1 MRPSFNRL
9 SSVLGAE
16 VLGADLSKPLADE
29 KFNEL
34 RQAWLDA
41 DGVLIIRGQDL
52 SPDQLIAFCGRFGE
66 LVTQFADPDYQL
78 PDHPEIYRVSNK
90 KQGGKPL
97 GRAKVYPFWHSTL
110 SYKRRPAMASF
121 LHAIELPEVAG
132 DTMFANMYAAYDS
145 LSPTM
150 RGMISDLSAVHDV
163 ANASHGATV
172 ANGADE
178 AVEHPVVQTHPE
190 TGRKALYVNFGFTS
204 HLVGLEPS
212 EGTALLGFL
221 NRHSTRPENVYRHR
235 WLVGDLVVWDNRCTL
250 HNTLPD
256 EAGTGARYMHR
267 ATALCDA

>member
-1 MRPSFNRL
+1 MSSSINRL

-16 VLGADLSKPLADE
+16 VLGADLSKPLADGE
-29 KFNEL
+29 FNEL

-41 DGVLIIRGQDL
+41 GGVLIIRAQDL

-90 KQGGKPL
+90 KQDGKPL

-121 LHAIELPEVAG
+121 LHAIEVPEAAG
-132 DTMFANMYAAYDS
+132 DTMFANMYAAYDT

-150 RGMISDLSAVHDV
+150 QGMISELSAVHDA
-163 ANASHGATV
+163 ANAHYGAS
-172 ANGADE
+172 GADV
-178 AVEHPVVQTHPE
+178 AVKHPVVQTHPE
-190 TGRKALYVNFGFTS
+190 TDRKVLYVNSGFTS
-204 HLVGLEPS
+204 HIVGFEPS
-212 EGTALLGFL
+212 ESAALLGFL

-235 WLVGDLVVWDNRCTL
+235 WRVGDLVVWDNRCTL

-256 EAGTGARYMHR
+256 EEGTGARYMHR